1 MNYPLQFLL
10 LLSITDRICKLP
22 RKFLL
27 QCAKIVVVEAL
38 LFTNMTHFSP
48 QTWSTS
54 LHNRESLLFTNM
66 VHFSPTSN
74 LLGQLS
80 PKTFFLVHFS
90 PNSNLLEHFSPKTF
104 FLVHISPN
112 SNLLEHFSPK
122 AFFLG
127 HLLLDPL
134 DPLHVLSREVWLTR
148 LQNPLF
154 NLLLDA

>member
-1 MNYPLQFLL
+1 MKHFYSYMMYFSHITPIILNLWSTSLRQF
-10 LLSITDRICKLP
+10 
-22 RKFLL
+22 FLG
-27 QCAKIVVVEAL
+27 AL
-38 LFTNMTHFSP
+38 LTNINFWCTFHLKP
-48 QTWSTS
+48 LWSTS
-54 LHNRESLLFTNM
+54 LHNREALLFTNM

-74 LLGQLS
+74 LLEHLS

-90 PNSNLLEHFSPKTF
+90 PDSNLLEHFSPKTF

-112 SNLLEHFSPK
+112 SNLLDHFSPQ
-122 AFFLG
+122 AFFLV